1 MIEKA
6 KHIITNI
13 VTDLE
18 VGMVLTGKVVR
29 ILEFG
34 AIVEFAPNKDG
45 MVHISKLADKRIK
58 KVEDVLSLDEE
69 VTVKVIKVDTFKNRI
84 DLSMRSSD
92 LNN

>member
-1 MIEKA
+1 
-6 KHIITNI
+6 
-13 VTDLE
+13 
-18 VGMVLTGKVVR
+18 MVLTGKVVR

-69 VTVKVIKVDTFKNRI
+69 VTVKIIKVDNFKNRI